1 MKELTK
7 QQINLLG
14 SLVAVEMEGLE
25 NTLANLPDLPSE
37 VIGRA
42 DIGVMLKALKEVQDS
57 LVGPSD
63 PRLPSTYAE
72 IEYSD
77 METPEAIDG
86 ARFDDM
92 NYQHYMER

>member
-42 DIGVMLKALKEVQDS
+42 DIGVMLKALKEVQDI
-57 LVGPSD
+57 LEPVD
-63 PRLPSTYAE
+63 PRLPEGYAE
-72 IEYSD
+72 IDYPS